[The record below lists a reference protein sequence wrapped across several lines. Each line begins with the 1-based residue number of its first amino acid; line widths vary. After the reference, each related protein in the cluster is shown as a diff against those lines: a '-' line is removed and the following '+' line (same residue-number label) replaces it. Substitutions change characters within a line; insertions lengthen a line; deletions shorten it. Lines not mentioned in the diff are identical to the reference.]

1 MIGLQTNVRTVVLAI
16 ASIRREFTDAKIVV
30 LAIVNMVK
38 ENNDVRI
45 VMADRVRRLGH
56 LPGKRCPRPKNRQE
70 QRLDRMDNTLPHA
83 CYPCKAGVGG
93 L

>member
-45 VMADRVRRLGH
+45 VMADKLAYIR
-56 LPGKRCPRPKNRQE
+56 K
-70 QRLDRMDNTLPHA
+70 
-83 CYPCKAGVGG
+83 
-93 L
+93 